1 MKVFCVVLDICL
13 WRMIKR
19 ININVS
25 FNINPHKPLDQK
37 YPKTI

>member
-1 MKVFCVVLDICL
+1 
-13 WRMIKR
+13 MIKR

-25 FNINPHKPLDQK
+25 FNINPHKPVDQK